1 MYLTLSKKHSMLNCT
16 GSETIGEMDEHL
28 TPNRFFKNNIP
39 DSVEIRVNDSRILV
53 RGVWTGRRFL
63 CTSFDKLE
71 GTFVPDALT
80 MCRLAHRE
88 RSLREEAVLDFDIAL
103 SMEL

>member
-1 MYLTLSKKHSMLNCT
+1 MYLILSKKHLMQSFIE
-16 GSETIGEMDEHL
+16 SETIGEMDEHL

-39 DSVEIRVNDSRILV
+39 DSVEIRINDSRILV

-71 GTFVPDALT
+71 GTFVPDTLT
-80 MCRLAHRE
+80 MCRIAHRE
-88 RSLREEAVLDFDIAL
+88 RSLKEEATSDFDLAL
-103 SMEL
+103 SSGL